1 VTSNPEAIWGDVG
14 LALFRQMRRKRRAA
28 PILAGL
34 RAQRRD
40 SMSRQ
45 NWLVVRRLIGAAAP
59 LTMLGLMAQAVD
71 AQTVVAPGNAP
82 EKTAPHIT
90 NPQDRGGPS
99 QGGPSNVCIA
109 TYPTSNPIG
118 KLNYI
123 INNQCNAI
131 HDLHLRFVV
140 TKQLTAKHDNEVKHC
155 NPSKVTK
162 QLTTTK
168 GIYIQFN
175 AFSKDAPKALIQ
187 YIFVVSGTTITP
199 HIQYWGGTPDM
210 VDHDW
215 KKHWKNPYGIQLAT
229 SNSLDPGYVFEVD
242 LSTNDKGYVTAAK
255 FTVTDLNGRQHFQD
269 ALPATNS
276 GSQAGRLF
284 PLRISEFQTNIVSTD
299 GHYVDFAKDG
309 AGTLSYT
316 SRDQLNV
323 EGGNFEHCAAASGDF
338 HGGTCETSNASYSC
352 PAGVPL
358 TQSVT
363 VE

>member
-1 VTSNPEAIWGDVG
+1 MCRQIW
-14 LALFRQMRRKRRAA
+14 LA
-28 PILAGL
+28 
-34 RAQRRD
+34 
-40 SMSRQ
+40 
-45 NWLVVRRLIGAAAP
+45 VRRLIGAIAP
-59 LTMLGLMAQAVD
+59 LLMLGLIAQAVN
-71 AQTVVAPGNAP
+71 AQTLNTTPQ
-82 EKTAPHIT
+82 KTIIRNQSTP
-90 NPQDRGGPS
+90 NPTEGGPS
-99 QGGPSNVCIA
+99 TGAPPPNKSVCSCPTGKFCDGA
-109 TYPTSNPIG
+109 CCAYPISKASG
-118 KLNYI
+118 QLNYI

-131 HDLHLRFVV
+131 HDLHLQFVV

-199 HIQYWGGTPDM
+199 HIQYWGGTPDNT
-210 VDHDW
+210 DHDW
-215 KKHWKNPYGIQLAT
+215 LESYTNSYGLTLAKP
-229 SNSLDPGYVFEVD
+229 NSLAKGFVFAVD
-242 LSTNDKGYVTAAK
+242 LSTNDKGYVNGAT
-255 FTVTDLNGRQHFQD
+255 FTVTEPDGKKHVQK
-269 ALPATNS
+269 APKE
-276 GSQAGRLF
+276 GLF

-323 EGGNFEHCAAASGDF
+323 EGGSYEHCAAAAGNYS
-338 HGGTCETSNASYSC
+338 GGTCETSNAGYGGLKPCS
-352 PAGVPL
+352 AADTL

-363 VE
+363 VK